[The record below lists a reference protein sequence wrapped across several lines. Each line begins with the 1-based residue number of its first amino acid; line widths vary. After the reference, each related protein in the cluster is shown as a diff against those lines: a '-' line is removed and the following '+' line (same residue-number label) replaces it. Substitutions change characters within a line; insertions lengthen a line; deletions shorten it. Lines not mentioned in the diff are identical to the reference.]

1 MDGYIDGSLANL
13 RIDFVWGPPD
23 TSDFNWSTITIAR
36 KWGDSFNIDLTNNLF
51 HNFDQAFLILLLLVL
66 GWWLITHIVDISRYY
81 QSMREKN
88 LIYTLWYKLEIGID
102 LSIWQLMQRRRK

>member
-36 KWGDSFNIDLTNNLF
+36 KWGDSFNIDLTSNLF
-51 HNFDQAFLILLLLVL
+51 HLFEDSFLFALLIVTS
-66 GWWLITHIVDISRYY
+66 WWSVIFLMDMYGSY
-81 QSMREKN
+81 QSMRQRN
-88 LIYTLWYKLEIGID
+88 IVYTLWYKLEIGID